1 MKEEEKMKAEGK
13 VMKIKNVI
21 RDEGDLVMIFDEAG
35 EQVTEYQ
42 GTYEDVKKNILKD
55 APPDAIF
62 AHWFE
67 RDVKPETV
75 LREEW

>member
-1 MKEEEKMKAEGK
+1 M
-13 VMKIKNVI
+13 VIKNVI
-21 RDEGDLVMIFDEAG
+21 RAEGNLVMIFDEAG

-42 GTYEDVKKNILKD
+42 GKYEDVKENILKD
-55 APPDAIF
+55 APTDTIF

-67 RDVKPETV
+67 CDAEPETV